1 MVEVGLRMADRNT
14 DPEYIGM
21 RLRDADLMEMQAVQG
36 THADPVAALR
46 YGIEISYFP
55 FVATIDGAPA
65 CVFGAV
71 PEPHD
76 PRFGCVWLMG
86 TDAITKHPKT
96 FLRHSKE
103 YLEKVAEPFSLLW
116 NCVDKR
122 NDVHIRWLKWMGFT
136 FVREIP
142 SMGEQRLPF
151 LEFAKVKD
159 V

>member
-1 MVEVGLRMADRNT
+1 MVEVEVRMADRGS
-14 DPEYIGM
+14 DAEYIGTH
-21 RLRDADLMEMQAVQG
+21 LRQADLQEMHAVQG
-36 THADPVAALR
+36 TQVDPVAALQ
-46 YGIEISYFP
+46 YGIENSYFP
-55 FVATIDGAPA
+55 FVATIDGLPA

-76 PRFGCVWLMG
+76 DRFGCVWLMG
-86 TDAITKHPKT
+86 TDAITTHPRV

-136 FVREIP
+136 FIKEIP
-142 SMGEQRLPF
+142 SVGEQRRPF
-151 LEFAKVKD
+151 LEFAKVTH

>member
-1 MVEVGLRMADRNT
+1 MAEVEVRMADRGS
-14 DPEYIGM
+14 DAEYIGTH
-21 RLRDADLMEMQAVQG
+21 LRQADLQEMHAVMG
-36 THADPVAALR
+36 GHVDPVQALK
-46 YGIEISYFP
+46 YGIETSYFP
-55 FVATIDGAPA
+55 FVATIDGVPA

-76 PRFGCVWLMG
+76 DRFGSVWLMG
-86 TDAITKHPKT
+86 TDAITNHPRT

-136 FVREIP
+136 FIKEIP
-142 SMGEQRLPF
+142 SFGEQRRPF
-151 LEFAKVKD
+151 LEFAKVTH